1 MSDNVYHD
9 AMNEMTQCVKALTE
23 YNDKIKFD
31 IYLHKVSTTRFRVLN
46 NISSPISCQ
55 TIKNSRSKT
64 GVGATTTTTATKGQ
78 RQRCR

>member
-31 IYLHKVSTTRFRVLN
+31 IYLHKVSKNTPFQTLN
-46 NISSPISCQ
+46 KISV
-55 TIKNSRSKT
+55 RSAVRRPRT
-64 GVGATTTTTATKGQ
+64 VGPRDNLQLYKWS
-78 RQRCR
+78 

>member
-31 IYLHKVSTTRFRVLN
+31 IYLHKVSKTTLY
-46 NISSPISCQ
+46 
-55 TIKNSRSKT
+55 
-64 GVGATTTTTATKGQ
+64 
-78 RQRCR
+78 

>member
-31 IYLHKVSTTRFRVLN
+31 IYLHKVSKTTSFLVLN
-46 NISSPISCQ
+46 KIFSPTSCQ
-55 TIKNSRSKT
+55 TIKSSRSK
-64 GVGATTTTTATKGQ
+64 
-78 RQRCR
+78 RQPSII

>member
-31 IYLHKVSTTRFRVLN
+31 IYLHKVSRTTLFRLLN
-46 NISSPISCQ
+46 KIFSPISCQ
-55 TIKNSRSKT
+55 TTKNSRSK
-64 GVGATTTTTATKGQ
+64 
-78 RQRCR
+78 RQPSIT

>member
-31 IYLHKVSTTRFRVLN
+31 IYLHKVSTSKTTIDTNLN
-46 NISSPISCQ
+46 FSRINCQ
-55 TIKNSRSKT
+55 TTRSSRFK
-64 GVGATTTTTATKGQ
+64 
-78 RQRCR
+78 RQRSII